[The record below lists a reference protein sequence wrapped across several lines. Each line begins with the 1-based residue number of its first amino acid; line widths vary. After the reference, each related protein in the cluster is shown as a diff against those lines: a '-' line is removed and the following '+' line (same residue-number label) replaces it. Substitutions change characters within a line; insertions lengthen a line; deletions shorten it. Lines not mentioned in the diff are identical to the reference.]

1 MISEKGKICVFAA
14 SSKNAGDVFMGQAS
28 KLGQLMAS
36 RGWDCIQGGGS
47 TGLMRAVAD
56 AMLEHGGHVTGVIPK
71 FMVDNG
77 WLNPRLTD
85 VIITADMH
93 QRKEMMIQQARA
105 IVALPGGLGT
115 LEELLEVL
123 TWRQLGLIT
132 MPVVLL
138 NTAGFFEPLN
148 ALLMRCIECRFMS
161 ETHNLLWALAA
172 TPVEALDIV
181 ERQLS
186 EGVPL
191 TEKKN

>member
-1 MISEKGKICVFAA
+1 
-14 SSKNAGDVFMGQAS
+14 
-28 KLGQLMAS
+28 
-36 RGWDCIQGGGS
+36 
-47 TGLMRAVAD
+47 
-56 AMLEHGGHVTGVIPK
+56 
-71 FMVDNG
+71 
-77 WLNPRLTD
+77 
-85 VIITADMH
+85 
-93 QRKEMMIQQARA
+93 MMIQQARA

-148 ALLMRCIECRFMS
+148 AMLMRCIESRFMS